1 MDTEFG
7 MQALADAEL
16 YKAIVE
22 HRRKFYHVSY
32 ADYDKNYPD
41 RIAFYPTERSL
52 KTWESDYK
60 ALQDA
65 FVYGDKLPFRQLL
78 LRIEELQRR
87 FREVDIK

>member
-41 RIAFYPTERSL
+41 RIAFYPPERSL
-52 KTWESDYK
+52 KTWESV
-60 ALQDA
+60 
-65 FVYGDKLPFRQLL
+65 FRLPEKQNAQAETSACACRVS
-78 LRIEELQRR
+78 RISL
-87 FREVDIK
+87 KPL